1 MLRFYNE
8 MFLQRKNLSK
18 RHLYKTTMSNP
29 NDTTY
34 YFDQEEVKNHIK
46 IMKWTGVIGIILV
59 SLSTPLYILASMEW
73 SNNYPFDYDMEVNQT
88 ACSYLKQF
96 DLKDNVILSVCNRDG
111 EIMLDIRLFL
121 NQTATIR
128 GIPLNLRQWNVLQ
141 GVYNS
146 VNRAIEIGKHM

>member
-1 MLRFYNE
+1 
-8 MFLQRKNLSK
+8 
-18 RHLYKTTMSNP
+18 MSNP

-34 YFDQEEVKNHIK
+34 YFDQEEIKCHIK

-59 SLSTPLYILASMEW
+59 SLSTPLYILVSMEW
-73 SNNYPFDYDMEVNQT
+73 SNNYPFDYAMEVNHT

-141 GVYNS
+141 GVSNS
-146 VNRAIEIGKHM
+146 VNRAIEKENTCKNQ

>member
-1 MLRFYNE
+1 
-8 MFLQRKNLSK
+8 
-18 RHLYKTTMSNP
+18 MSNP

-34 YFDQEEVKNHIK
+34 YFDQEEIKCHIK

-59 SLSTPLYILASMEW
+59 SLSTPLYILVSMEW
-73 SNNYPFDYDMEVNQT
+73 SNNYPFDYAMEVNHT

-141 GVYNS
+141 GVSNS
-146 VNRAIEIGKHM
+146 VNRAIEKENTCKNQWSRK

>member
-1 MLRFYNE
+1 
-8 MFLQRKNLSK
+8 
-18 RHLYKTTMSNP
+18 MSNP

-34 YFDQEEVKNHIK
+34 YFDQEEVKCHIK

-73 SNNYPFDYDMEVNQT
+73 LNNYPFDYVMEVNQT

-121 NQTATIR
+121 NQQL
-128 GIPLNLRQWNVLQ
+128 PFV
-141 GVYNS
+141 VS
-146 VNRAIEIGKHM
+146 H

>member
-1 MLRFYNE
+1 
-8 MFLQRKNLSK
+8 
-18 RHLYKTTMSNP
+18 MSNP

-34 YFDQEEVKNHIK
+34 YFDQEEVKCLIK

-59 SLSTPLYILASMEW
+59 SLSTTLYILASMEW
-73 SNNYPFDYDMEVNQT
+73 SNNNRFDYVMEVNQT
-88 ACSYLKQF
+88 ACSYLMQF

-121 NQTATIR
+121 NQTGTIR

-141 GVYNS
+141 GVSNS

>member
-1 MLRFYNE
+1 
-8 MFLQRKNLSK
+8 
-18 RHLYKTTMSNP
+18 MSNP

-34 YFDQEEVKNHIK
+34 YFDQEEVKCHIK
-46 IMKWTGVIGIILV
+46 IIKWTGVIGIILV

-73 SNNYPFDYDMEVNQT
+73 SNNYPFDYVMVVNQT
-88 ACSYLKQF
+88 ACPYLKQF
-96 DLKDNVILSVCNRDG
+96 DLKDNVILLVCNRDG

-141 GVYNS
+141 RASNS
-146 VNRAIEIGKHM
+146 VNRAIEKGKHM

>member
-1 MLRFYNE
+1 
-8 MFLQRKNLSK
+8 
-18 RHLYKTTMSNP
+18 MSNP
-29 NDTTY
+29 SDTTY
-34 YFDQEEVKNHIK
+34 YFDQEEVKCHIK

-73 SNNYPFDYDMEVNQT
+73 SNNYPFDYVMEVNQT

-111 EIMLDIRLFL
+111 EIMLDICLFL

-128 GIPLNLRQWNVLQ
+128 VIPLNLRKWNILQ
-141 GVYNS
+141 GVFNS
-146 VNRAIEIGKHM
+146 VNRAIEKGKHM

>member
-1 MLRFYNE
+1 
-8 MFLQRKNLSK
+8 
-18 RHLYKTTMSNP
+18 MSNP
-29 NDTTY
+29 SDTTY
-34 YFDQEEVKNHIK
+34 YFDQEEVKCHIK

-73 SNNYPFDYDMEVNQT
+73 SNNYPFDYVMEVNQT
-88 ACSYLKQF
+88 ACSNLKQF

-128 GIPLNLRQWNVLQ
+128 GIPLNLRQWNGLQ
-141 GVYNS
+141 GVSNS

>member
-1 MLRFYNE
+1 
-8 MFLQRKNLSK
+8 
-18 RHLYKTTMSNP
+18 
-29 NDTTY
+29 
-34 YFDQEEVKNHIK
+34 
-46 IMKWTGVIGIILV
+46 MKWTGVIGIILV

-73 SNNYPFDYDMEVNQT
+73 SNNYPFDYEMEVNQA

-111 EIMLDIRLFL
+111 EIMLDIRVLL

-141 GVYNS
+141 GVSNS
-146 VNRAIEIGKHM
+146 VNRAIEKGKHM

>member
-1 MLRFYNE
+1 
-8 MFLQRKNLSK
+8 
-18 RHLYKTTMSNP
+18 MSNP

-34 YFDQEEVKNHIK
+34 YFDQEEVKCHIK

-73 SNNYPFDYDMEVNQT
+73 LNNYLFDYVMEVNQT

-111 EIMLDIRLFL
+111 EIMLDIRIFL

-141 GVYNS
+141 GVSNS
-146 VNRAIEIGKHM
+146 KNRAIKIGKHM

>member
-1 MLRFYNE
+1 
-8 MFLQRKNLSK
+8 
-18 RHLYKTTMSNP
+18 MSNP

-34 YFDQEEVKNHIK
+34 YFDQEEVKCHIK
-46 IMKWTGVIGIILV
+46 IMKRTGVIGIILV

-73 SNNYPFDYDMEVNQT
+73 SNNHPFDYVMEVNQT

-96 DLKDNVILSVCNRDG
+96 DLKDNVILSVCNREG

-141 GVYNS
+141 GVSNS
-146 VNRAIEIGKHM
+146 VNRAIEKGKHM

>member
-1 MLRFYNE
+1 
-8 MFLQRKNLSK
+8 
-18 RHLYKTTMSNP
+18 MSNP
-29 NDTTY
+29 SDTTY
-34 YFDQEEVKNHIK
+34 YFDQEEVKCHIK

-73 SNNYPFDYDMEVNQT
+73 SNNYPFDYVMEVNQT

-96 DLKDNVILSVCNRDG
+96 DLKDNVILLVCNRDG
-111 EIMLDIRLFL
+111 EIMIDIPLCL

-141 GVYNS
+141 GASNS
-146 VNRAIEIGKHM
+146 VNRAIETGKHM

>member
-1 MLRFYNE
+1 
-8 MFLQRKNLSK
+8 
-18 RHLYKTTMSNP
+18 MSNP

-34 YFDQEEVKNHIK
+34 YFDQEEVKCHIK
-46 IMKWTGVIGIILV
+46 IMEWTGVIGIILV
-59 SLSTPLYILASMEW
+59 SLSTLLYILVSMEW
-73 SNNYPFDYDMEVNQT
+73 SNNYPFDYVMEVNQN

-141 GVYNS
+141 GVSNS

>member
-1 MLRFYNE
+1 
-8 MFLQRKNLSK
+8 
-18 RHLYKTTMSNP
+18 MSNP

-34 YFDQEEVKNHIK
+34 YYDQEEVKCHITIIK
-46 IMKWTGVIGIILV
+46 RTGVIGIILV

-73 SNNYPFDYDMEVNQT
+73 SNNYPFDYVMKVNET
-88 ACSYLKQF
+88 ACSYVKQF

-121 NQTATIR
+121 NQTATIH

-141 GVYNS
+141 GVSNS
-146 VNRAIEIGKHM
+146 VNRAIEIRKHM

>member
-1 MLRFYNE
+1 
-8 MFLQRKNLSK
+8 
-18 RHLYKTTMSNP
+18 MSNP

-34 YFDQEEVKNHIK
+34 YFDQEELKCHIK
-46 IMKWTGVIGIILV
+46 IIKLTCVIGIILV

-73 SNNYPFDYDMEVNQT
+73 SNNYPLDYVMEVNQT

-128 GIPLNLRQWNVLQ
+128 GIPLNLRQWNALQ
-141 GVYNS
+141 RASNS
-146 VNRAIEIGKHM
+146 VNRAIEKGIHM

>member
-1 MLRFYNE
+1 
-8 MFLQRKNLSK
+8 
-18 RHLYKTTMSNP
+18 MSNP
-29 NDTTY
+29 NNTTY
-34 YFDQEEVKNHIK
+34 FFDQEEVKCHIK

-73 SNNYPFDYDMEVNQT
+73 SNKYPFDYVMEVNQT

-121 NQTATIR
+121 NQMATIR
-128 GIPLNLRQWNVLQ
+128 VIPLNLRQWNVLQ
-141 GVYNS
+141 GVSNS
-146 VNRAIEIGKHM
+146 VNRAIEKGKHM